1 MNAVFASRIVT
12 KETTLEGS
20 MRNDTGA
27 SAQSLS
33 PSVRQPFERGEFL
46 MTTAIGHAN
55 GQPTKLLSPFVRL
68 GDSPTTG
75 ASPAGNG
82 WCDFNTAARQDAR
95 PARNRAHGVANP
107 AAAFREFLL
116 SHGLHPDDSVVPTG
130 NRVQRCPVDDDKPG
144 RTSGWYVL
152 YVDGLPAGE
161 AGDWRTGESWTWC
174 AKEKDS
180 LSLEELK
187 IAQAHLERSRKARE
201 QERARLAAEA
211 AARAAD
217 IWAKSNACEAHPYL
231 SAKCNASCGLR
242 LSAGKLLV
250 PVMDMAGTMRSLQ
263 FIDAGGNKK
272 FLFGG
277 AIAGCFH
284 RIPGTNDVVAVAEGY
299 ATAASIHMAT
309 GWTVL
314 TAFNAGNLLPVAR
327 AWRQVHPECRMVI
340 CGDDDRWTKGN
351 PGRAKAEACAREVGA
366 ATLFPSFAS
375 GAGRLTDWND
385 LHQREGLEE
394 VKRQLLAGAGQRKR
408 DIRSWGLERF
418 AGQAPERR
426 WLVENIMPCGAVFVL
441 AAMGDAG
448 KGMLTLDLGLKVAGK
463 TPLRRGNGGER
474 DFNPDLTA
482 FGNRILRQGP
492 VAVISAEDSADEVHR
507 RLQSIGV
514 GRAREMYVLP
524 LPNAG
529 GPLPVIVPGKHGPE
543 LSADWLEL
551 RAQLVE
557 LRPALIVID
566 PLASFV
572 MADINTDP
580 AVGAFT
586 MGHMAQL
593 AQETDAAVVLV
604 HHLAKSKANVVT
616 PEEARALIRGTS
628 AIVDNARAAYVLWGV
643 EEKAGR
649 AACSALGVE
658 WARNSVMKGC
668 LVKSNGP
675 GDREIKTWIR
685 NKAGLL
691 EVRNEQLRSVARER
705 TPALLDSLAAA
716 CAEAAQRGQP
726 FTKTGANGLFTRRQE
741 LPAELR
747 SLARH
752 PLETYAQRLLEAK
765 RLVLCI
771 AKGSTSKKWLD
782 VPDGDFALGLG
793 QFATG
798 ATEDKENDS

>member
-1 MNAVFASRIVT
+1 MNAVF
-12 KETTLEGS
+12 
-20 MRNDTGA
+20 
-27 SAQSLS
+27 
-33 PSVRQPFERGEFL
+33 
-46 MTTAIGHAN
+46 
-55 GQPTKLLSPFVRL
+55 
-68 GDSPTTG
+68 
-75 ASPAGNG
+75 
-82 WCDFNTAARQDAR
+82 DFNTATRQDAR
-95 PARNRAHGVANP
+95 PVRNRARGVANP
-107 AAAFREFLL
+107 AEAFREFLL
-116 SHGLHPDDSVVPTG
+116 SKGLHPGGSVAPTG
-130 NRVQRCPVDDDKPG
+130 ERVQRCPVDGDKPG
-144 RTSGWYVL
+144 RTSGWYVF
-152 YVDGLPAGE
+152 YVDDLPAGE

-180 LSLEELK
+180 LSFEESK
-187 IAQAHLERSRKARE
+187 IAQTHLERARRMRE

-211 AARAAD
+211 AARAQENWGKA
-217 IWAKSNACEAHPYL
+217 IACTSHPYL
-231 SAKCNASCGLR
+231 SGKGIASHGLR
-242 LSAGKLLV
+242 LLAGKLLI
-250 PVMDMAGTMRSLQ
+250 PVTTVDGSLRSIQ
-263 FIDAGGNKK
+263 EIDAEGGKR
-272 FLFGG
+272 FYFGG
-277 AIAGCFH
+277 EKKECCYH
-284 RIPGTNDVVAVAEGY
+284 IPGNGKVAVCEGF
-299 ATAASIHMAT
+299 ATAASVYEAT
-309 GWTVL
+309 GWTTLV
-314 TAFNAGNLLPVAR
+314 AFDAGNLLPVAR
-327 AWRQVHPECRMVI
+327 AWKAAHPQDVMVI
-340 CGDDDRWTKGN
+340 CGDDDRWSGGSN
-351 PGRAKAEACAREVGA
+351 VGRRKAEACAKEVGGVV
-366 ATLFPSFAS
+366 LFPSFAAEE
-375 GAGRLTDWND
+375 GEPTDWND
-385 LHQREGLEE
+385 LHRREGLEE
-394 VKRQLLAGAGQRKR
+394 VKRQLLAGADQRRR
-408 DIRSWGLERF
+408 DIRQWGLERF
-418 AGQAPERR
+418 AGQAPERH

-463 TPLRRGNGGER
+463 VPLRQSGGEDRR
-474 DFNPDLTA
+474 DFNPDLAA

-492 VAVISAEDSADEVHR
+492 AAVISAEDSADEVHR

-572 MADINTDP
+572 MADINADP

-604 HHLAKSKANVVT
+604 HHLAKSKANVAT

-643 EEKAGR
+643 EEKTGK
-649 AACSALGVE
+649 AACAALGVN
-658 WARNSVMKGC
+658 WTRNRVMRGC

-685 NKAGLL
+685 NDAGLL
-691 EVRNEQLRSVARER
+691 EVRNEQLRSAARER
-705 TPALLDSLAAA
+705 TPALLDSLAAV

-741 LPAELR
+741 LPAELNGLSKH
-747 SLARH
+747 SL
-752 PLETYAQRLLEAK
+752 EQYAQRLLEEK
-765 RLVLCI
+765 LLVLCI

-782 VPDGDFALGLG
+782 VPNGDFALGLG

-798 ATEDKENDS
+798 AAEDKEK

>member
-1 MNAVFASRIVT
+1 MNAVF
-12 KETTLEGS
+12 
-20 MRNDTGA
+20 
-27 SAQSLS
+27 
-33 PSVRQPFERGEFL
+33 
-46 MTTAIGHAN
+46 
-55 GQPTKLLSPFVRL
+55 
-68 GDSPTTG
+68 
-75 ASPAGNG
+75 
-82 WCDFNTAARQDAR
+82 DFNTAARQDAR
-95 PARNRAHGVANP
+95 PVHNRAHGVANP
-107 AAAFREFLL
+107 AEAFREFLL
-116 SHGLHPDDSVVPTG
+116 SKGLHPGDGVAPTG
-130 NRVQRCPVDDDKPG
+130 DRVQRCPADGDKPG
-144 RTSGWYVL
+144 RKSGWYVF
-152 YVDGLPAGE
+152 YVDGIPAGE
-161 AGDWRTGESWTWC
+161 VGDWRTGECFTWC

-180 LSLEELK
+180 LSPEELK
-187 IAQAHLERSRKARE
+187 IAQVHLERARQARE
-201 QERARLAAEA
+201 RERARMAAEA
-211 AARAAD
+211 AARAEKEWTRAVRCD
-217 IWAKSNACEAHPYL
+217 AHPYL
-231 SAKCNASCGLR
+231 SQKDVSAYGLKMA
-242 LSAGKLLV
+242 AGKILV
-250 PVMDMAGTMRSLQ
+250 PVMDMAGTTRSLQ
-263 FIDAGGNKK
+263 FIDADGNKK

-277 AIAGCFH
+277 ATAGCFH

-314 TAFNAGNLLPVAR
+314 VAFNADNLLPVAR
-327 AWRQVHPECRMVI
+327 AWRDAHPGCRLII
-340 CGDDDRWTKGN
+340 CGDDDRWRFTINKGRVK
-351 PGRAKAEACAREVGA
+351 GEACAKEVGA
-366 ATLFPSFAS
+366 TVLFPSFAS
-375 GAGRLTDWND
+375 DENEPTDWND
-385 LHQREGLEE
+385 LHVREGLEE
-394 VKRQLLAGAGQRKR
+394 VKRQLLGGAAQRRR
-408 DIRSWGLERF
+408 DIRHWGLERF

-448 KGMLTLDLGLKVAGK
+448 KGLLTLDLGLKVAGK
-463 TPLRRGNGGER
+463 VALRESGGGDER

-572 MADINTDP
+572 MADINADP

-604 HHLAKSKANVVT
+604 HHLAKSKANVAT

-649 AACSALGVE
+649 AACAALGVD
-658 WARNSVMKGC
+658 WARNRVMRGC

-685 NKAGLL
+685 NEAGLL

-741 LPAELR
+741 LPVELR

-752 PLETYAQRLLEAK
+752 PLETYAQRLLEEK

-798 ATEDKENDS
+798 AAEGKENDS

>member
-1 MNAVFASRIVT
+1 MNAVF
-12 KETTLEGS
+12 
-20 MRNDTGA
+20 
-27 SAQSLS
+27 
-33 PSVRQPFERGEFL
+33 
-46 MTTAIGHAN
+46 
-55 GQPTKLLSPFVRL
+55 
-68 GDSPTTG
+68 
-75 ASPAGNG
+75 
-82 WCDFNTAARQDAR
+82 DFNTAARQDAR
-95 PARNRAHGVANP
+95 PVRNRVHGVANP
-107 AAAFREFLL
+107 AEAFREFLL
-116 SHGLHPDDSVVPTG
+116 SRGLHPGGSIAPTG
-130 NRVQRCPVDDDKPG
+130 DRVQRCPADGDKPG
-144 RTSGWYVL
+144 RTSGWYVF
-152 YVDGLPAGE
+152 YVDGIPAGE
-161 AGDWRTGESWTWC
+161 AGDWRTDESFTWC

-180 LSLEELK
+180 LSPEELK
-187 IAQAHLERSRKARE
+187 IAQAHLERARLARE
-201 QERARLAAEA
+201 RERVRLAAEA

-217 IWAKSNACEAHPYL
+217 IWARSNACEAHPYL
-231 SAKCNASCGLR
+231 SVKCNMSYGLR
-242 LSAGKLLV
+242 LSAGKILV

-263 FIDAGGNKK
+263 FIDADGNKK

-284 RIPGTNDVVAVAEGY
+284 RIPGTDGVVAVAEGY

-327 AWRQVHPECRMVI
+327 AWRDAHPGCRLII
-340 CGDDDRWTKGN
+340 CGDDDRWTPTGN
-351 PGRAKAEACAREVGA
+351 VGRAKAEVCAREIGGTA
-366 ATLFPSFAS
+366 LFPSFA
-375 GAGRLTDWND
+375 GKEGGPTDWND

-394 VKRQLLAGAGQRKR
+394 VKRQLLGGVEQRRR
-408 DIRSWGLERF
+408 DIRRWGLERF

-426 WLVENIMPCGAVFVL
+426 WLVENIIPCGAVFVL

-448 KGMLTLDLGLKVAGK
+448 KGLLTLDLGLKVAGK
-463 TPLRRGNGGER
+463 VALRESGGGDER
-474 DFNPDLTA
+474 DFNPDLAA

-492 VAVISAEDSADEVHR
+492 VAVISAEDSADEMHR
-507 RLQSIGV
+507 RLQNIGV
-514 GRAREMYVLP
+514 GQAQEMYVLP

-551 RAQLVE
+551 RGQLVE

-572 MADINTDP
+572 MADINADP

-604 HHLAKSKANVVT
+604 HHLAKSKANVAT

-649 AACSALGVE
+649 AACAALGVD
-658 WARNSVMKGC
+658 WARNRVMKGC

-685 NKAGLL
+685 SEAGLL

-726 FTKTGANGLFTRRQE
+726 FTKTGANGLFMRRQE
-741 LPAELR
+741 LPVELR

-782 VPDGDFALGLG
+782 VPDGDFALGMG

-798 ATEDKENDS
+798 ATEDKGNDS

>member
-1 MNAVFASRIVT
+1 MQILRLASALLVQSRNLKPKLVIMNAVF
-12 KETTLEGS
+12 
-20 MRNDTGA
+20 
-27 SAQSLS
+27 
-33 PSVRQPFERGEFL
+33 
-46 MTTAIGHAN
+46 
-55 GQPTKLLSPFVRL
+55 
-68 GDSPTTG
+68 
-75 ASPAGNG
+75 
-82 WCDFNTAARQDAR
+82 DFNTAARQDAR
-95 PARNRAHGVANP
+95 PARNRARGVANP

-116 SHGLHPDDSVVPTG
+116 SRGLHPGGSVAPTG
-130 NRVQRCPVDDDKPG
+130 DRVQRCPADGDKPG
-144 RTSGWYVL
+144 RTSGWYVF

-180 LSLEELK
+180 LSPEELK
-187 IAQAHLERSRKARE
+187 IAQAHLERARRMRE
-201 QERARLAAEA
+201 QECARLAAEA
-211 AARAAD
+211 AARAEKEWTRAVR
-217 IWAKSNACEAHPYL
+217 CGAHPYL
-231 SAKCNASCGLR
+231 SQKDVSAYGLKMA
-242 LSAGKLLV
+242 AGKLLV
-250 PVMDMAGTMRSLQ
+250 PVMDSAGALRSLQ
-263 FIDAGGNKK
+263 FIDADGNKK

-277 AIAGCFH
+277 AIAVCFH
-284 RIPGTNDVVAVAEGY
+284 RIPGTDDVVAVAEGY
-299 ATAASIHMAT
+299 ATAASIHRAT

-327 AWRQVHPECRMVI
+327 AWRDVHPGCRLVI
-340 CGDDDRWTKGN
+340 CGDDDRWAPTGN
-351 PGRAKAEACAREVGA
+351 VGRAKAEACAGEIGGTA
-366 ATLFPSFAS
+366 LFPSFA
-375 GAGRLTDWND
+375 ADEGRPTDWND
-385 LHQREGLEE
+385 LHQREGLGE
-394 VKRQLLAGAGQRKR
+394 VKRQLLAGAEQRRR
-408 DIRSWGLERF
+408 DIRSWGLDRF
-418 AGQAPERR
+418 AGKAPERR

-448 KGMLTLDLGLKVAGK
+448 KGLLTLDLGLKVAGK
-463 TPLRRGNGGER
+463 VALRENGGDDAR
-474 DFNPDLTA
+474 DFNPDLAA

-572 MADINTDP
+572 MADINADP

-604 HHLAKSKANVVT
+604 HHLAKSKANVAT

-628 AIVDNARAAYVLWGV
+628 AIVDNARAAYVLWNV

-649 AACSALGVE
+649 TACAALGVD
-658 WARNSVMKGC
+658 WARNRVMKGC

-685 NKAGLL
+685 NEAGLL
-691 EVRNEQLRSVARER
+691 EVRNEQLRSAARER

-782 VPDGDFALGLG
+782 VPDGDFALGMG
-793 QFATG
+793 QFAIG
-798 ATEDKENDS
+798 ATEDNENDS